1 MKSLKHHEYVSI
13 NSQNSTHRIIL
24 LHGWGADADDLVP
37 TGKAIIDSEFYKF
50 DLISLRAQSIKSNNS
65 GRQWYSLFPPNW
77 NEAEI
82 AVDKLFDTLQEFDKS
97 KIPLKNTI
105 LLGFS
110 QGGAMALNVGLRIE
124 LGLVI
129 SCSGYPHPKWKPIK
143 NNPVLLSHG
152 LQDDVVN
159 PQASRE
165 ILKILKSNSKSD
177 CKLYEF
183 NCSHAIHPDFIAV
196 IKSKI
201 KEIF

>member
-24 LHGWGADADDLVP
+24 LHGWGADVDDLVP
-37 TGKAIIDSEFYKF
+37 IGKAIIDSLSYKF
-50 DLISLRAQSIKSNNS
+50 DLISLRAQSIQSNNS

-82 AVDKLFDTLQEFDKS
+82 SADKLFDTLQEFDKS
-97 KIPLKNTI
+97 KIPLKKTI

-110 QGGAMALNVGLRIE
+110 QGAAMALNVGLKLE

-129 SCSGYPHPKWKPIK
+129 ACSGYQHPNWKPIK

-152 LQDDVVN
+152 LQDDVVD
-159 PQASRE
+159 PEASRE
-165 ILKILKSNSKSD
+165 ILKVLQSNSNSD
-177 CKLYEF
+177 SKLYEF
-183 NCSHAIHPDFIAV
+183 NCSHSIHPEFIDI